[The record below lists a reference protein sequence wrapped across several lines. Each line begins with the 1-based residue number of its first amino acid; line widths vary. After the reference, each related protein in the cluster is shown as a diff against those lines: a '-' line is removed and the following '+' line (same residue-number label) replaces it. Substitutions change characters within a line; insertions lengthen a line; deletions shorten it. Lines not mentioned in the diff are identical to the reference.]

1 MTLQLYSSARHELAA
16 LQEKIQ
22 AIEDEIIADQH
33 NYFLESSGLRPFLNT
48 LKLRNDEVARLCHG
62 F

>member
-33 NYFLESSGLRPFLNT
+33 KYFLESSGLRPFLNT

>member
-16 LQEKIQ
+16 LQEKTQ
-22 AIEDEIIADQH
+22 AIENEIVREQYE
-33 NYFLESSGLRPFLNT
+33 YFLESSGLLPFVNT
-48 LKLRNDEVARLCHG
+48 LKVRNNEVVRPMVT

>member
-16 LQEKIQ
+16 LQEKIK

-33 NYFLESSGLRPFLNT
+33 KYFLESSGLRPFLNT
-48 LKLRNDEVARLCHG
+48 LKLRNDEVTPLCHG

>member
-16 LQEKIQ
+16 LQEKAQ
-22 AIEDEIIADQH
+22 AVENEIVADQYE
-33 NYFLESSGLRPFLNT
+33 YFLESSGLRPFVKT
-48 LKLRNDEVARLCHG
+48 LKDRNNEVFRLMVT

>member
-1 MTLQLYSSARHELAA
+1 MTLQLYSSAKHELAA

-22 AIEDEIIADQH
+22 AIENEIVSEQYD
-33 NYFLESSGLRPFLNT
+33 YFLESSGLLPFVNT
-48 LKLRNDEVARLCHG
+48 LKVRNNEVVRPMVT